1 MSGKDLSNLMENG
14 KISLIFSPEIE
25 NQMVSDKIF
34 TKFINIVEGGLKEF
48 IYLNNIHKITHN
60 FYFKKDWEIPDQK
73 NLILSLDFKEL
84 PTTQEKI
91 ELWNDIT
98 LFIQEKII
106 ELIEIS
112 RSEEKN
118 KFENLKYQFFI
129 YVEPL

>member
-1 MSGKDLSNLMENG
+1 MSGKDLSNLMDKG

-25 NQMVSDKIF
+25 NHMISDKIF
-34 TKFINIVEGGLKEF
+34 TRFINNVESALKEF
-48 IYLNNIHKITHN
+48 VFLNNIHKITYN

-84 PTTQEKI
+84 STTQEKI
-91 ELWNDIT
+91 DLLSKIT
-98 LFIQEKII
+98 LFVQEKII

-112 RSEEKN
+112 SGKEKK
-118 KFENLKYQFFI
+118 KFENLEYQFFL

>member
-1 MSGKDLSNLMENG
+1 MSGKDLSNLMEKG

-34 TKFINIVEGGLKEF
+34 TKFINIVESGLKEF
-48 IYLNNIHKITHN
+48 IYLNNFHKITHN

-84 PTTQEKI
+84 STTQEKI
-91 ELWNDIT
+91 DLLSEIT
-98 LFIQEKII
+98 QFVGDKIEK
-106 ELIEIS
+106 LIEKS
-112 RSEEKN
+112 SNKEKERFRN
-118 KFENLKYQFFI
+118 QDYQFFI

>member
-1 MSGKDLSNLMENG
+1 MSGKDLSNLMDNG

-60 FYFKKDWEIPDQK
+60 FYFKKDWEIPDQN

-84 PTTQEKI
+84 STTQEKI
-91 ELWNDIT
+91 DLLSEIT
-98 LFIQEKII
+98 QFVGDKIEK
-106 ELIEIS
+106 LIENS
-112 RSEEKN
+112 FNKEKE
-118 KFENLKYQFFI
+118 KFRNQEYQFFI